1 MRKQIIRVSPLQNA
15 KVMAVLYFIM
25 SIPFV
30 LIMFAMPTP
39 EGAPMPWWM
48 FIGMPLAYLFFG
60 FVFSLV
66 GAWIYNL
73 VAARVGG
80 FEYTSVEVAGGDQAA

>member
-25 SIPFV
+25 SIPLV
-30 LIMFAMPTP
+30 LIMFATPTP

-48 FIGMPLAYLFFG
+48 YIGMPLAYLLFG
-60 FVFSLV
+60 FLFSLI

-80 FEYTSVEVAGGDQAA
+80 LEYTSVDVAGDDKAA